1 MAESIAFVTDAR
13 LARVVEILDAAGECL
28 NLIPDDDSLDTYRF
42 STPGGAYVTAF
53 WDLKPDIDEYET
65 VVDVYEQTDTGAAA
79 RLFEVVA
86 SSIEQKIVLFGPDS
100 DEVIAESNGR

>member
-13 LARVVEILDAAGECL
+13 LAKVIGILDAAGECL
-28 NLIPDDDSLDTYRF
+28 NLNPDDDSLETYRF

-53 WDLKPDIDEYET
+53 WDLKPNI
-65 VVDVYEQTDTGAAA
+65 DVYEQTDAGAAA

-86 SSIEQKIVLFGPDS
+86 SSIKQKVVLFGADS
-100 DEVIAESNGR
+100 DEVVAESNGH

>member
-13 LARVVEILDAAGECL
+13 LAKVIEVLDAAGECL
-28 NLIPDDDSLDTYRF
+28 NLNPDDDSLDTYRF

-65 VVDVYEQTDTGAAA
+65 VVDVYEQTDAGAAA

>member
-13 LARVVEILDAAGECL
+13 LARVIEILDAAGECL
-28 NLIPDDDSLDTYRF
+28 NLNPDDDSLDTYRF

-86 SSIEQKIVLFGPDS
+86 SSIEQKVFLFGPDS

>member
-13 LARVVEILDAAGECL
+13 LAKVIGILDAAGECL
-28 NLIPDDDSLDTYRF
+28 NLNPDDDSLETYRF

-53 WDLKPDIDEYET
+53 WDLKPNI
-65 VVDVYEQTDTGAAA
+65 DVYEQTDAGAAA

-86 SSIEQKIVLFGPDS
+86 SSIEQKVVLFGADS
-100 DEVIAESNGR
+100 DEVVAESNGH

>member
-13 LARVVEILDAAGECL
+13 LARVIKILDTAGECL
-28 NLIPDDDSLDTYRF
+28 NLKSDDDSQETYRF
-42 STPGGAYVTAF
+42 NTPSGAYVTAF

-86 SSIEQKIVLFGPDS
+86 SSIEQRIVLFGPDS
-100 DEVIAESNGR
+100 DEVVTESNAY

>member
-13 LARVVEILDAAGECL
+13 LARVIEVLDAAGECL
-28 NLIPDDDSLDTYRF
+28 NLDPDDASLDTYRF
-42 STPGGAYVTAF
+42 STSGGAYVTAF

-65 VVDVYEQTDTGAAA
+65 VVDVYEQTDVGAAA

-86 SSIEQKIVLFGPDS
+86 SSVEQKVVLFAPDS
-100 DEVIAESNGR
+100 DEVVADSNGH

>member
-13 LARVVEILDAAGECL
+13 LAKVVEILDAAGECL